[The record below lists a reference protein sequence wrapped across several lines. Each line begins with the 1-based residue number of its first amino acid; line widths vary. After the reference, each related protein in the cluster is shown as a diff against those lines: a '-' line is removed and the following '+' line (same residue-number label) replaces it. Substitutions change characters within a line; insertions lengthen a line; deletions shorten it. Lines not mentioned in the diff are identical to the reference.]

1 MQFATCSAWKESS
14 SKVQSSGTW
23 LFQQC
28 CSSWEHPAWWTSP
41 CWARQRLQPYA
52 CDATSR
58 HWKSSFLAGWLVPAP
73 AIMRTLE
80 LAQSPAFS
88 PSKKATK
95 RHTFLWGLWARQRTA
110 RGVAFWRT
118 IVKRCNLRCSR
129 TSPANSSCEFCWIYR
144 SACRIIYVYVCIY
157 IYTCNYYLPFY
168 ASIDLPAIR
177 DVSILNGRSLP
188 YIYRERERAYMLLS
202 SLCPWKYI
210 GPSMTNLF
218 AQAICV
224 GRLGSNCASFVLS
237 IIMNVAQD
245 RCVSVWN
252 QP

>member
-73 AIMRTLE
+73 AIMKTLE

-88 PSKKATK
+88 PSCLL
-95 RHTFLWGLWARQRTA
+95 RRQRSGIPSCGGCGRASAQRAAWPSGGPSSSGAPSAAPALPLPTP
-110 RGVAFWRT
+110 
-118 IVKRCNLRCSR
+118 
-129 TSPANSSCEFCWIYR
+129 PANFAGFMGARVELYMYIN
-144 SACRIIYVYVCIY
+144 IY
-157 IYTCNYYLPFY
+157 IW
-168 ASIDLPAIR
+168 
-177 DVSILNGRSLP
+177 
-188 YIYRERERAYMLLS
+188 YM
-202 SLCPWKYI
+202 
-210 GPSMTNLF
+210 
-218 AQAICV
+218 
-224 GRLGSNCASFVLS
+224 
-237 IIMNVAQD
+237 
-245 RCVSVWN
+245 
-252 QP
+252 